1 LKFVFNG
8 FAVDCEAEPWRSEGV
23 RIAFHSAPGTGK
35 SYTVAAC
42 VIEPFLE
49 QGGTVV
55 IFEPRSEWHTLRER
69 YSVITVGGPFKD
81 VPLAVDQARVYADA
95 IVEHGVSMVF
105 DFSETED
112 RDLVRF
118 AAELLARLYTLQN
131 VKRRPL
137 LVFLE
142 EMAEYAP
149 LRTTGRTVEPWVYD
163 RMKSRI
169 VKIAT
174 QGRPLGFNLAFTSQ
188 RPAQLD
194 FTVRMMAN
202 LSLYGKFHPRDLSDL
217 REVLKSYDAP
227 VKPEQCVNMPKGC
240 WLAISAGEAKLITIT
255 AKRKTTHGADTP
267 TLRTVAP
274 ISEKAKAAVEELV
287 AAIGK
292 ALEKQREEESELEK
306 AKQRIRELEAK
317 LSEAQKEI
325 ERLKTALAVKETIK
339 VEVKPAELRIPAEL
353 KLSEAKAVELQPK
366 LPNVIESLDADA
378 RQVWALL
385 RQKPGK
391 YKAELMAAFGWG
403 RRRLNRALRVL
414 QNRRLLKTQGRKLY
428 AAEPIV

>member
-8 FAVDCEAEPWRSEGV
+8 FTVDCEAEPWRSEGV
-23 RIAFHSAPGTGK
+23 RIAFYSAPGTGK

-131 VKRRPL
+131 VRRRPL
-137 LVFLE
+137 LIFLE

-274 ISEKAKAAVEELV
+274 IPEKAKAAVEELA

-292 ALEKQREEESELEK
+292 TLERQREEESELEK

-317 LSEAQKEI
+317 LAEAKKEI

-339 VEVKPAELRIPAEL
+339 VEVKPAELRIPAEPT
-353 KLSEAKAVELQPK
+353 EVRPAEPQIK
-366 LPNVIESLDADA
+366 LPSTIESLDQDA
-378 RQVWALL
+378 KQVWALL

-414 QNRRLLKTQGRKLY
+414 QNRRLLKVQGRKLY

>member
-1 LKFVFNG
+1 
-8 FAVDCEAEPWRSEGV
+8 
-23 RIAFHSAPGTGK
+23 
-35 SYTVAAC
+35 
-42 VIEPFLE
+42 
-49 QGGTVV
+49 
-55 IFEPRSEWHTLRER
+55 
-69 YSVITVGGPFKD
+69 
-81 VPLAVDQARVYADA
+81 
-95 IVEHGVSMVF
+95 
-105 DFSETED
+105 
-112 RDLVRF
+112 VRF

-131 VKRRPL
+131 VRRRPL
-137 LVFLE
+137 LIFFE

-255 AKRKTTHGADTP
+255 AKRKTAHGADTP

-274 ISEKAKAAVEELV
+274 IPEVAKAAVEELA

-292 ALEKQREEESELEK
+292 ALERQRQEESELEK

-339 VEVKPAELRIPAEL
+339 VEVKPAEVRIPAEL
-353 KLSEAKAVELQPK
+353 KLSEAVELQPK

-414 QNRRLLKTQGRKLY
+414 QNRRLLKVQGRKLY

>member
-1 LKFVFNG
+1 
-8 FAVDCEAEPWRSEGV
+8 
-23 RIAFHSAPGTGK
+23 
-35 SYTVAAC
+35 
-42 VIEPFLE
+42 
-49 QGGTVV
+49 
-55 IFEPRSEWHTLRER
+55 
-69 YSVITVGGPFKD
+69 
-81 VPLAVDQARVYADA
+81 
-95 IVEHGVSMVF
+95 MVF

-131 VKRRPL
+131 VRRRPL
-137 LVFLE
+137 LIFFE

-240 WLAISAGEAKLITIT
+240 WLAS
-255 AKRKTTHGADTP
+255 
-267 TLRTVAP
+267 
-274 ISEKAKAAVEELV
+274 
-287 AAIGK
+287 
-292 ALEKQREEESELEK
+292 
-306 AKQRIRELEAK
+306 
-317 LSEAQKEI
+317 
-325 ERLKTALAVKETIK
+325 
-339 VEVKPAELRIPAEL
+339 
-353 KLSEAKAVELQPK
+353 
-366 LPNVIESLDADA
+366 
-378 RQVWALL
+378 
-385 RQKPGK
+385 
-391 YKAELMAAFGWG
+391 
-403 RRRLNRALRVL
+403 
-414 QNRRLLKTQGRKLY
+414 
-428 AAEPIV
+428 

>member
-8 FAVDCEAEPWRSEGV
+8 FVVDCEAEPWRSEGV
-23 RIAFHSAPGTGK
+23 RIAFYSAPGTGK

-42 VIEPFLE
+42 VVEPFLE

-112 RDLVRF
+112 KDLVRF

-131 VKRRPL
+131 VRRRPL
-137 LVFLE
+137 LIFFE

-274 ISEKAKAAVEELV
+274 IPEVAKAAVEELA

-292 ALEKQREEESELEK
+292 ALEKQRQEESELEK

-317 LSEAQKEI
+317 LSEAQKKI

-339 VEVKPAELRIPAEL
+339 VEVKPAEVRIPAEL
-353 KLSEAKAVELQPK
+353 KLSEAVELQPK

-414 QNRRLLKTQGRKLY
+414 QNRRLLKVQGRKLY

>member
-8 FAVDCEAEPWRSEGV
+8 FTVDCEAEPWRSEGV
-23 RIAFHSAPGTGK
+23 RIAFYSAPGTGK

-112 RDLVRF
+112 KDLVRF

-131 VKRRPL
+131 VRRRPL
-137 LVFLE
+137 LIFLE

-149 LRTTGRTVEPWVYD
+149 LRTTGRTVEPWIYD

-274 ISEKAKAAVEELV
+274 IPEKAKAAVEELA
-287 AAIGK
+287 AAI
-292 ALEKQREEESELEK
+292 EKTLDRQREEESELEK
-306 AKQRIRELEAK
+306 AKQRIHELEAE
-317 LSEAQKEI
+317 LAEAKKEI

-385 RQKPGK
+385 RHKPGK

-414 QNRRLLKTQGRKLY
+414 QNRRLLKVQRRKLY

>member
-1 LKFVFNG
+1 LKFAFNG
-8 FAVDCEAEPWRSEGV
+8 LVVDCEAEPWRSEGV
-23 RIAFHSAPGTGK
+23 RIAFYSAPGTGK

-42 VIEPFLE
+42 IIEPFLE

-55 IFEPRSEWHTLRER
+55 VFQPRSEWHTLRER

-95 IVEHGVSMVF
+95 VVESGVSMVF

-131 VKRRPL
+131 VRRRPL
-137 LVFLE
+137 LLFFE

-149 LRTTGRTVEPWVYD
+149 LRTTGRTVEPWIYD

-274 ISEKAKAAVEELV
+274 IPEKAKVAVEEL
-287 AAIGK
+287 AAVIEK
-292 ALEKQREEESELEK
+292 ALERQREEESELEK
-306 AKQRIRELEAK
+306 TKQRIRELEAK

-325 ERLKTALAVKETIK
+325 ERLETALAVKETIK
-339 VEVKPAELRIPAEL
+339 VEVKPAEVRIPAESPEV
-353 KLSEAKAVELQPK
+353 KPPEPQIK
-366 LPNVIESLDADA
+366 LPNIVESLDQDA
-378 RQVWALL
+378 KQVWALL
-385 RQKPGK
+385 RQRPGK

-414 QNRRLLKTQGRKLY
+414 QNRRLLKVHGRKLY

>member
-1 LKFVFNG
+1 LKFVFDG
-8 FAVDCEAEPWRSEGV
+8 LVVDCEAEPWRSEGV
-23 RIAFHSAPGTGK
+23 RIAFYSAPGTGK

-42 VIEPFLE
+42 IIEPFLE

-81 VPLAVDQARVYADA
+81 VPLAVDQARVYAEA

-131 VKRRPL
+131 VRRRPL
-137 LVFLE
+137 LIFFE

-202 LSLYGKFHPRDLSDL
+202 LSLYGKFHPRDLNDL

-240 WLAISAGEAKLITIT
+240 WLAISAGEAKLVAVT

-267 TLRTVAP
+267 TLTTVAP
-274 ISEKAKAAVEELV
+274 IPEETKTAVDELA
-287 AAIGK
+287 AAIEK
-292 ALEKQREEESELEK
+292 ALERGREEESELQK
-306 AKQRIRELEAK
+306 AKAKIRELEAK
-317 LSEAQKEI
+317 LAEAQREI

-339 VEVKPAELRIPAEL
+339 VEVKPAELPVEL
-353 KLSEAKAVELQPK
+353 KLPEVKPPELQVK
-366 LPNVIESLDADA
+366 LPNVVESLDQDA
-378 RQVWALL
+378 RQVWMLL
-385 RQKPGK
+385 KQKPGK
-391 YKAELMAAFGWG
+391 YKVELMAAFGWG
-403 RRRLNRALRVL
+403 RRRLNKALRVL
-414 QNRRLLKTQGRKLY
+414 QNRRLVKVQGRKLY
-428 AAEPIV
+428 AAEPVV

>member
-1 LKFVFNG
+1 MKFVFDG
-8 FAVDCEAEPWRSEGV
+8 LVVDCEADPWRSEGV
-23 RIAFHSAPGTGK
+23 RIAFYSAPGTGK

-42 VIEPFLE
+42 IIEPFLE

-81 VPLAVDQARVYADA
+81 VPLAVDQARVYAEA

-131 VKRRPL
+131 VRRRPL
-137 LVFLE
+137 LIFFE

-202 LSLYGKFHPRDLSDL
+202 LSLYGKFHPRDLNDL

-240 WLAISAGEAKLITIT
+240 WLAISAGEAKLVAVT

-267 TLRTVAP
+267 TLTTVAP
-274 ISEKAKAAVEELV
+274 IPEETKTAVDELA
-287 AAIGK
+287 AAIEK
-292 ALEKQREEESELEK
+292 ALERGREEESELQK
-306 AKQRIRELEAK
+306 AKAKIRELEAK
-317 LSEAQKEI
+317 LAEAQKEI

-339 VEVKPAELRIPAEL
+339 VEVKPAELPVEL
-353 KLSEAKAVELQPK
+353 KLPEVKPPELQVK
-366 LPNVIESLDADA
+366 LPNVVESLDQDA
-378 RQVWALL
+378 RQVWMLL
-385 RQKPGK
+385 KQKPGK
-391 YKAELMAAFGWG
+391 YKVELMAAFGWG
-403 RRRLNRALRVL
+403 RRRLNKALRVL
-414 QNRRLLKTQGRKLY
+414 QNRRLVKVQGRRLY
-428 AAEPIV
+428 AAEPVV

>member
-8 FAVDCEAEPWRSEGV
+8 FVVDCEAEPWRSEGV
-23 RIAFHSAPGTGK
+23 RIAFYSAPGTGK

-42 VIEPFLE
+42 VVEPFLE

-112 RDLVRF
+112 KDLVRF

-131 VKRRPL
+131 VRRRPL
-137 LVFLE
+137 LIFFE

-274 ISEKAKAAVEELV
+274 IPEKAKAAVEELA

-292 ALEKQREEESELEK
+292 ALEKQRQEESELEK

-339 VEVKPAELRIPAEL
+339 VEVKPAEVRIPAEL
-353 KLSEAKAVELQPK
+353 KLSEAVELQPK

-414 QNRRLLKTQGRKLY
+414 QNRRLLKVQGRKLY